1 MYAGSCKGGS
11 VCRLEFREGSEVRR
25 FLWRHWVEREVAVVS
40 RCVWFALSKGR
51 LPRRQ
56 SVVVGRGDGQQR
68 SQSAQSPK
76 RPYRLH
82 EFEQSML
89 CLKTNDNSFRHSVPR
104 SEHKPF
110 VKYYY

>member
-1 MYAGSCKGGS
+1 MCMPDSARAGRYAESVLQEGTVARYAGFYGAIELKG
-11 VCRLEFREGSEVRR
+11 
-25 FLWRHWVEREVAVVS
+25 EVAVVS

-76 RPYRLH
+76 RPYR
-82 EFEQSML
+82 
-89 CLKTNDNSFRHSVPR
+89 PAR
-104 SEHKPF
+104 STSSYKAHALSQNP
-110 VKYYY
+110 